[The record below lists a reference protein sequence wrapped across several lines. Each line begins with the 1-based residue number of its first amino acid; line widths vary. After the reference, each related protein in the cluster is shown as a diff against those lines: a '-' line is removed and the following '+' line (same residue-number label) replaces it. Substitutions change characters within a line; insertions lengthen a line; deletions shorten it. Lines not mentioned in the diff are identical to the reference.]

1 MVLNRT
7 DTSALIIVAIGLL
20 GLPNGNA
27 MADDLLGIYVG
38 GWVGQSHVRS
48 DQVLFFKPDGTPRIE
63 HSFGQYFDPKACP
76 GKLYTGGLRNNAR
89 HDYGQSADYL
99 LGQA

>member
-1 MVLNRT
+1 MRVLNRT

-20 GLPNGNA
+20 GLPIGNA
-27 MADDLLGIYVG
+27 MADDLLGLYVG
-38 GWVGQSHVRS
+38 GSVGQSHLRS
-48 DQVLFFKPDGTPRIE
+48 DQVLFFKLTE
-63 HSFGQYFDPKACP
+63 LLQYCGPKACP